1 MKFFDTKFNKI
12 TDFEDLINFKVS
24 RDINIEFFNASK
36 VKISQSFENKFI
48 STVAAFSNTIGGVI
62 FLGIQSARKK
72 AKTIDYISNPEI
84 TKKYLSNLI
93 SFNIKPFLDIEI
105 NEFKSKDGSLFAV
118 KIKRSDIAPH
128 MANDFKYYS
137 RQADKTALMP
147 EYEIRNIFSKNN
159 KPELDFIGVIN
170 TGGIPTLSEGL
181 VERMNFFPK
190 FLIKNSGAV
199 IERFYKV
206 EISIPTALHDVS
218 FFVLHD
224 YFSRYD
230 EEMTIFS
237 ISAKS
242 PIFQNE
248 IFTIAEAKLTLTEE
262 SYNIFENSSIEIKL
276 FYSQGT
282 KLALIDLKTTLLYN
296 KQFIELSHFKRTN
309 KIEQ

>member
-1 MKFFDTKFNKI
+1 MKFFDNKFNNI
-12 TDFEDLINFKVS
+12 TDYEDLIIYKVS

-36 VKISQSFENKFI
+36 VKANQNFENKFI
-48 STVAAFSNTIGGVI
+48 TTVAAFSNTIGGII
-62 FLGIQSARKK
+62 FLGIHAVRKK
-72 AKTIDYISNPEI
+72 AKTIDYITDTNI
-84 TKKYLSNLI
+84 TKKYLQNLI
-93 SFNIKPFLDIEI
+93 SFNIKPFLDVDI
-105 NEFKSKDGSLFAV
+105 NEFKTNNGSLFAIKV
-118 KIKRSDIAPH
+118 KPSDSAPH

-147 EYEIRNIFSKNN
+147 EHEIRNLFSKNN
-159 KPELDFIGVIN
+159 KPELDFVGIIN
-170 TGGIPTLSEGL
+170 TGGVPTLSDGM

-237 ISAKS
+237 IPAKS

-248 IFTIAEAKLTLTEE
+248 IFTIAEAKLSLTEE
-262 SYNIFENSSIEIKL
+262 NYHVFENSNIEIKL
-276 FYSQGT
+276 FYSRGT
-282 KLALIDLKTTLLYN
+282 KSALIDLKNTLLYN
-296 KQFIELSHFKRTN
+296 RQVVELSHFKKPN

>member
-1 MKFFDTKFNKI
+1 MKFFDYKFNNI
-12 TDFEDLINFKVS
+12 SDFEDLIKFKVS
-24 RDINIEFFNASK
+24 RDINIDFFNASK
-36 VKISQSFENKFI
+36 TKANQNFKNKFI
-48 STVAAFSNTIGGVI
+48 TTVSAFSNTIGGII
-62 FLGIQSARKK
+62 FLGIHAVRKR
-72 AKTIDYISNPEI
+72 AKTIDYITDSDI
-84 TKKYLSNLI
+84 TKKYLENLI
-93 SFNIKPFLDIEI
+93 SFNIKPFLETEI
-105 NEFKSKDGSLFAV
+105 SEFKTKEGSLFAV
-118 KIKRSDIAPH
+118 KVKRSDFAPH
-128 MANDFKYYS
+128 MANDFKYYT
-137 RQADKTALMP
+137 RQADKTTLMP
-147 EYEIRNIFSKNN
+147 EHEIRNLFSKNN
-159 KPELDFIGVIN
+159 KPELDFVGIIN
-170 TGGIPTLSEGL
+170 TGGVPTLSNGL

-206 EISIPTALHDVS
+206 EISIPTVLHDVS

-237 ISAKS
+237 IPAKS

-262 SYNIFENSSIEIKL
+262 SYHIFEKSNIEIKL

-282 KLALIDLKTTLLYN
+282 KSALIDLKNTLLYN
-296 KQFIELSHFKRTN
+296 RQFVELSHFKRSN

>member
-1 MKFFDTKFNKI
+1 MKFFNNNFNSI
-12 TDFEDLINFKVS
+12 SDYEDLINFKVS

-36 VKISQSFENKFI
+36 TKANQNFENKFI
-48 STVAAFSNTIGGVI
+48 STIAAFSNTIGGIV
-62 FLGIQSARKK
+62 FLGIKSVRKK
-72 AKTIDYISNPEI
+72 AKAIEYISDTDI

-93 SFNIKPFLDIEI
+93 SFNIKPFLDVEI
-105 NEFKSKDGSLFAV
+105 NEFKSKDGSLFAI
-118 KIKRSDIAPH
+118 KLKRSNFAPH

-137 RQADKTALMP
+137 RQADKTVLMP
-147 EYEIRNIFSKNN
+147 EHEIRNLFSKNN
-159 KPELDFIGVIN
+159 KPELDFVGVIN
-170 TGGIPTLSEGL
+170 TGGIPTLSDGL

-237 ISAKS
+237 IPAKS

-262 SYNIFENSSIEIKL
+262 NYLVFERSSIEIKL

-282 KLALIDLKTTLLYN
+282 KSALVDLKNTLLFN
-296 KQFIELSHFKRTN
+296 RKFVELSHFK
-309 KIEQ
+309 KINVIE